1 MKVRILCY
9 WLTGLCL
16 LLARESFAAYDT
28 TRVIKHPTA
37 QKRVDAYRPPLGKF
51 SLGKPLPKQKQFSH
65 LTFRPS
71 ITRSLPQL
79 ATRNVVQEAQAQSQQ
94 IFAQRYRQIIQS
106 LDSNKVKEANAIHA
120 LHNFV
125 KNNNSLVKSLNINAP
140 IQLPVGVQRVIGGT
154 EYVVLVDSI
163 ALDSDGNA
171 TLATYMSL
179 TTPQGDKFAFK
190 GTMTVSSEGG
200 LVGEARLQLM
210 VDIPIK
216 FAKGVLLNIKPE
228 GTYVV
233 VDCDGFKEMGLQ
245 GELTFTNLVRDSIGG
260 VPGNEPIVT
269 SFATSVSSWNDLVV
283 KLNMPDFQV
292 RGVKGLGFR
301 VEEAVLDIS
310 DRRNALN
317 FTLPDIYDPSW
328 LPDGDP
334 NSALWQGFYVRSF
347 KVALPSYLKS
357 KEGQINNTEQIKDRI
372 TILGTDLVLD
382 ETGFTGKVA
391 VDNLISRQQGDMD
404 GFPFS
409 IDHLGFEFRAN
420 ELTQFDFNG
429 TIALP
434 VSEENSDDYLTYQAA
449 LDFAND
455 EFVLSAGI
463 TKALKMPMFGGKS
476 SMTLSQAFLEVTI
489 ANGKAKPKAILSG
502 HFTIE
507 NKVLNIEKIGF
518 EGIEITNKGIDKFD
532 KIDVT
537 FGKKEAGK
545 FPVQITKLALLS
557 KDKLPASNPDP
568 NEINRVGIQL
578 DLQVNFT
585 KDIAATGFV
594 TLITNRVEENN
605 GKKRWKYKETQFDG
619 MEIDVD
625 QGPYLFKGLLRFFKE
640 DQDYG
645 NGFNG
650 NLQLGISLGGDI
662 GFGMRATAIFG
673 NIGGMRYFYADA
685 LVAFSPGIPLGPTGI
700 ALYGFGGGIY
710 YKMRKVKAYETNVG
724 SDYGK
729 TAAGDIYIP
738 DANTSI
744 GVKATTVIGLPSS
757 LKPFQGEV
765 TFEMAFNNQGGINYV
780 GFAGYG
786 YFLSTSIGTS
796 TKTLAKAPEDK
807 MNDFPLSAK
816 LTIDFDVPNKT
827 LHLVAGVRVNI
838 EEGGAKITGGG
849 EMVMHFS
856 PEDWYVY
863 LGTPQ
868 NRIGVEVDIPGVVK
882 MKTGLYLMTGTKILP
897 APPLPDKVQQ
907 ILGSNAEVIDS
918 RDSGDLSRG
927 AAFALGF
934 DLEISKRFDAFVY
947 LDAVLGLGFDVEFR
961 KYKDNVRCKGSSAP
975 IGINGWF
982 GQGKAYMYATGGL
995 GIKFKGKDYAIAQL
1009 EAAIKA
1015 DMQFFNPTW
1024 AKAKLAG
1031 SFNIL
1036 GGLVKGDF
1044 KLDVEFGK
1052 HCTLESVGPEP
1063 SPVTDMQVIS
1073 DMSPNG
1079 TTGPV
1084 DVFTSPQVAF
1094 NMAVETEFNL
1104 LDDEGNP
1111 LAFRVKLEK
1120 FDVTKA
1126 GQKVA
1131 GQLKWSRGKDVLVF
1145 QPRDILTANSQYE
1158 AVVRIYF
1165 EEKLK
1170 GVWTKV
1176 ANGGQPIIEERKIT
1190 FTSGDAPTT
1199 VPLFNI
1205 ASSYPV
1211 INQLHLHKGEATRGF
1226 IQLHQGQAYLFD
1238 LKQNPQWASQK
1249 VQWINTTTKE
1259 VKETTLTYNAVKK
1272 RLEFDMAKAEL
1283 KNATIY
1289 RLDIVNKPKTTPQN
1303 LDANVTNK
1311 VKQIVTKEGTLNF
1324 ADKKISGTQKNYQE
1338 QSVLDA
1344 EGIYFRT
1351 SKYSRLQDKL
1361 RTFTVSPGLL
1371 STVSPYVDAMYSYL
1385 SGGELFDKADM
1396 DGVTVTRRGYQYKVL
1411 PLVQVQAN
1419 FSATAWY
1426 NRKLGPIIYNEYPL
1440 NSSIKV
1446 TWRNPNTLGVPP
1458 AQGVRLRQRADRV
1471 MLNPQHLVYPVMQA
1485 PRLSFLYEVA
1495 YYSAGDMSDLKNKVA
1510 DAIVKGTRLTTRM
1523 KTLLN
1528 SHFPPMPYGDYPI
1541 KVRYRVPFKG
1551 ITSTTS
1557 ILLQTKI
1564 RSGN

>member
-1 MKVRILCY
+1 MKRAILCY
-9 WLTGLCL
+9 WLVLLCL
-16 LLARESFAAYDT
+16 LFAGDLWAANDT
-28 TRVIKHPTA
+28 TRIE
-37 QKRVDAYRPPLGKF
+37 KRSPDRYSPASFRSFVNNKI
-51 SLGKPLPKQKQFSH
+51 SKPSV
-65 LTFRPS
+65 FRPQLV
-71 ITRSLPQL
+71 RSLPQL
-79 ATRNVVQEAQAQSQQ
+79 ATPNALQEAEVKSQQ
-94 IFAQRYRQIIQS
+94 VFDQRYRQIIQAI
-106 LDSNKVKEANAIHA
+106 DSNKVKEANAIHA

-125 KNNNSLVKSLNINAP
+125 KNNDALVKSLNINAP
-140 IQLPVGVQRVIGGT
+140 IQLPVGIQRVIGGT
-154 EYVVLVDSI
+154 EYIVLVDSI
-163 ALDSDGNA
+163 TLDSEGNA
-171 TLATYMSL
+171 TLGTYMSL
-179 TTPQGDKFAFK
+179 TTPQGNKFAFK

-200 LVGEARLQLM
+200 LVGEARLELM
-210 VDIPIK
+210 VDIPIE
-216 FAKGVLLNIKPE
+216 FAKGVLLNIKPG
-228 GTYVV
+228 GTYVT

-245 GELTFTNLVRDSIGG
+245 GELTFAGLVRDSTDG

-269 SFATSVSSWNDLVV
+269 SFATKVSSWNDLVV
-283 KLNMPDFQV
+283 QVNMPDFQI

-301 VEEAVLDIS
+301 IEDAVLDFS

-317 FTLPDIYDPSW
+317 FRLPDIYDATW

-334 NSALWQGFYVRSF
+334 NSPLWQGFYVRSF
-347 KVALPSYLKS
+347 KVALPPYLKT
-357 KEGQINNTEQIKDRI
+357 KEGETTNTEQIKNRI
-372 TILGTDLVLD
+372 TILGNDLVID
-382 ETGFTGKVA
+382 ETGFTGKVS
-391 VDNLISRQQGDMD
+391 VNNLITRRQGNMD

-420 ELTQFDFNG
+420 ELTKFEFNG

-434 VSEENSDDYLTYQAA
+434 VSEENADDYLTYQAS

-455 EFVLSAGI
+455 QFVLSAGI
-463 TKALKMPMFGGKS
+463 TKEMKMPMFGGKS
-476 SMTLSQAFLEVTI
+476 TMTLSQAFLEVTI
-489 ANGKAKPKAILSG
+489 AQGKAKPRAILSG
-502 HFTIE
+502 HFTIA

-518 EGIEITNKGIDKFD
+518 EGIEVTNKGIDKFD

-545 FPVQITKLALLS
+545 FPVQITRLALLS
-557 KDKLPASNPDP
+557 KDKLPASDPDP

-594 TLITNRVEENN
+594 TLITNRVEESN

-625 QGPYLFKGLLRFFKE
+625 QGPYLFKGSLRFFKE
-640 DQDYG
+640 DADYG

-650 NLQLGISLGGDI
+650 NLQLGISLGGDV
-662 GFGMRATAIFG
+662 GFGLRATAIFG
-673 NIGGMRYFYADA
+673 NINGMRYFYADA

-765 TFEMAFNNQGGINYV
+765 TFEMAFNNKGGINYV

-786 YFLSTSIGTS
+786 YFLSTSMGTS

-838 EEGGAKITGGG
+838 EESGAKITGGG
-849 EMVMHFS
+849 EMIMHFS
-856 PEDWYVY
+856 PQDWYVY
-863 LGTPQ
+863 LGTPE

-882 MKTGLYLMTGTKILP
+882 MNTGLYLMTGTKILA
-897 APPLPDKVQQ
+897 APPLPAKVQQ
-907 ILGSNAEVIDS
+907 ILGSNAEAIDS
-918 RDSGDLSRG
+918 RYAGDLSKG

-934 DLEISKRFDAFVY
+934 DLEVSKRFDAFVY

-961 KYKDNVRCKGSSAP
+961 KYKDNVRCKGSSEP

-1024 AKAKLAG
+1024 AKAKMAG

-1052 HCTLESVGPEP
+1052 HCTLESVGPDP

-1073 DMSPNG
+1073 DVSPNG
-1079 TTGPV
+1079 TEGAV

-1111 LAFRVKLEK
+1111 LAFRVRLEK
-1120 FDVTKA
+1120 FEVTKA
-1126 GQKVA
+1126 GLKVK
-1131 GQLKWSRGKDVLVF
+1131 GQTKWSQGKDVLVF
-1145 QPRDILTANSQYE
+1145 QPHDILAPQTQYE
-1158 AVVRIYF
+1158 ILVRIYF
-1165 EEKLK
+1165 EEKIK

-1176 ANGGQPIIEERKIT
+1176 SNAGQTVTEERKVT

-1211 INQLHLHKGEATRGF
+1211 INQLHLHKGETSKGF
-1226 IQLHQGQAYLFD
+1226 IQLHQGQPYLFD

-1249 VQWINTTTKE
+1249 IRWINSATKE
-1259 VKETTLTYNAVKK
+1259 VKETAFTYNAVEK
-1272 RLEFDMAKAEL
+1272 RLEFDMANTNL
-1283 KNATIY
+1283 KNATVY
-1289 RLDIVNKPKTTPQN
+1289 RLDIVNKPQTSSQQ

-1311 VKQIVTKEGTLNF
+1311 VKKIVTKEGTLNF
-1324 ADKKISGTQKNYQE
+1324 ANKKISGTQKNYQE
-1338 QSVLDA
+1338 QSILDA
-1344 EGIYFRT
+1344 QGIYFRT
-1351 SKYSRLQDKL
+1351 SKYSKLADKIKAM
-1361 RTFTVSPGLL
+1361 TVRPGLL
-1371 STVSPYVDAMYSYL
+1371 ATVGPYIDAMHSFF
-1385 SGGELFDKADM
+1385 SGDELFDQVEIS
-1396 DGVTVTRRGYQYKVL
+1396 GITVTRRGYEYKIP
-1411 PLVQVQAN
+1411 PLVQVEAYFPGTNWFNQ
-1419 FSATAWY
+1419 
-1426 NRKLGPIIYNEYPL
+1426 KLNPLIYSGYPFG
-1440 NSSIKV
+1440 NGIQI
-1446 TWRNPNTLGVPP
+1446 TWRDSQQIGVPP
-1458 AQGVRLRQRADRV
+1458 NKAVSLYQSADKW
-1471 MLNPQHLVYPVMQA
+1471 MLNPQNPVYPNLTA
-1485 PRLSFLYEVA
+1485 PRLRFLYEVA
-1495 YYSAGDMSDLKNKVA
+1495 YYAYWDMYNLKNKTAQAAANGVA
-1510 DAIVKGTRLTTRM
+1510 ITSRLR
-1523 KTLLN
+1523 TLLGN
-1528 SHFPPMPYGDYPI
+1528 SFPTMPYGDFPI
-1541 KVRYRVPFKG
+1541 RVKYKVPMGKN
-1551 ITSTTS
+1551 TSTTS
-1557 ILLQTKI
+1557 ILLKTKT
-1564 RSGN
+1564 RPGN